1 VHSPPI
7 SIRIV
12 CYNTDNDEKRLAVKM
27 GGIFRKQRSRLQ
39 LAVITACAILM
50 LPATVAANTLIS
62 QDFTSDQP
70 IPAGS
75 IVSLQKNSSDSID
88 VATLASSS
96 NILGVAIGSNSSQV
110 SLTSTYKN
118 QVQVATS
125 GVEQV
130 LISDMNGNIAVGDAI
145 AASPVNGVGM
155 KATSN
160 TKVVGIAQD
169 SFPNTTSTKQ
179 SYSDKSGQ
187 KHSINLGQ
195 VPALIN
201 VTYFYKQP
209 DKTLIPSAVQNIANA
224 LAGKSVS
231 SLPIL
236 ISIGIFIVSLIVV
249 VSIIYAL
256 IRSSI
261 ISVGR
266 NPMSQAAVYRN
277 VIQLSTLVII
287 ILAVAS
293 FAIYLIL
300 TRL

>member
-1 VHSPPI
+1 
-7 SIRIV
+7 
-12 CYNTDNDEKRLAVKM
+12 
-27 GGIFRKQRSRLQ
+27 
-39 LAVITACAILM
+39 M

-62 QDFTSDQP
+62 QDFTSNQP